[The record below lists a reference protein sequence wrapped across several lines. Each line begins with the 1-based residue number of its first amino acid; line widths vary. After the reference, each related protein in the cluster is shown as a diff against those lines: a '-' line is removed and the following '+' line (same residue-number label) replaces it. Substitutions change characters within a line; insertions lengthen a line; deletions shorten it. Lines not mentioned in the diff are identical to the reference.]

1 MSDPGTP
8 AAPAA
13 AHGRPGAPPSVHPA
27 WPLAAVALSALL
39 FIGMDTLVKLLAPRF
54 DAVQLTFVRFVSG
67 SVFAVALWAWFRTP
81 LPTRANWP
89 LHGLRALLLLAAL
102 VSWFYA
108 IKHLPLVQAVAVG
121 YMAPIFIALLAMLV
135 LRERPSRWVGVALAL
150 GALGVGV
157 GLWPELQAS
166 AAPGSAQRVKGMLA
180 AALSAVCYAGV
191 IVLARH
197 QAQRDALWTIML
209 VQNLLPT
216 LLLAAPAALVWQPMQ
231 AVDLLPV
238 AAIGLLATG
247 GLMALTW
254 AFARVEAS
262 RAAPM
267 EYTGLLWAGLLG
279 WFVFGEQPG
288 AAQLA
293 SAGLIVLGALLLLR
307 R

>member
-1 MSDPGTP
+1 MSGHTP
-8 AAPAA
+8 ASAPRGNA
-13 AHGRPGAPPSVHPA
+13 RPDSA

-67 SVFAVALWAWFRTP
+67 SVFALALWAWHRTP
-81 LPTRANWP
+81 MPARASWP

-102 VSWFYA
+102 VSWFFA

-121 YMAPIFIALLAMLV
+121 YTAPIFIALLAMLV
-135 LRERPSRWVGVALAL
+135 LRERPSRWVGVSLAL

-157 GLWPELQAS
+157 GLWPELRTSDS
-166 AAPGSAQRVKGMLA
+166 AGSSLRVQGMLA

-197 QAQRDALWTIML
+197 QAQRDALWSIML

-216 LLLAAPAALVWQPMQ
+216 AMLAGPAALAWQPM
-231 AVDLLPV
+231 AAADLGPV
-238 AAIGLLATG
+238 VAIGLLATG

-254 AFARVEAS
+254 AFTHVEAS
-262 RAAPM
+262 RAAPL

-288 AAQLA
+288 PYQLA
-293 SAGLIVLGALLLLR
+293 SAALIVLGALLLLR